1 MSNMDKPTDKPVTET
16 ITDDQTAS
24 YDNDLLA
31 AIDLGSNSFH
41 LMVARSVQG
50 EIRTLERLGDKV
62 QLAAGFDKDGNL
74 TEEAQQRALD
84 CLSRFAPFLTGIN
97 PDNIRIVGTNALR
110 AARNTRSFLNRA
122 EKVLGHPLEIISGR
136 EEARL
141 IYVGAAHSL
150 AAPQGRRLVADIGG
164 GSTEFI
170 IGEGFEPKAL
180 ESLHMGCV
188 AYSKRFFPD
197 GQITTKRYQQAV
209 LAAKNELLN
218 IVKPYKKLGWQQVV
232 GTSGTIKATAAVL
245 QQNSWSDGS
254 ITREGLNKIS
264 KALLKFKDLESIQL
278 EGLRADRARVFP
290 AGVAILQAIFE
301 LLDIEEMTFTDGA
314 LREGILFDLLGRF
327 SHQDIREQTVSALS
341 ERYHADTLQ
350 ATVVSET
357 ALNLFD
363 QVKGS
368 WQLKHDEL
376 RHILRWAAQLHEIG
390 LAISHSQFH
399 KHGAYLLQHSD
410 LPGFSHQHQAMLAVL
425 VRSHRRKF
433 PMAEF
438 RAQPEALE
446 QPLICLAVL
455 LRLAI
460 HLNHSRPDEANLN
473 AKINVDSRQ
482 IRLSFPDGWL
492 EDNPLTLADL
502 ETEQTYLDAYGYSL
516 SFA

>member
-1 MSNMDKPTDKPVTET
+1 MSETDKPTPEM
-16 ITDDQTAS
+16 ITDDQDTTNNS
-24 YDNDLLA
+24 YDNGLLA

-41 LMVARSVQG
+41 LMVARFVHG

-62 QLAAGFDKDGNL
+62 RLAAGLDKQNHL
-74 TEEAQQRALD
+74 TEEAQQRALE

-110 AARNTRSFLNRA
+110 AAHNSRSFLNRA

-150 AAPQGRRLVADIGG
+150 ATPQGRRLVADIGG

-245 QQNSWSDGS
+245 QQNGWCEGP
-254 ITREGLNKIS
+254 ITQEGLNKLS
-264 KALLKFKDLESIQL
+264 KALLKFKDLDSVQL
-278 EGLRADRARVFP
+278 DGLRADRAKVFP

-301 LLDIEEMTFTDGA
+301 LLDIQEMTFTDGA
-314 LREGILFDLLGRF
+314 LREGVLHDLIGR
-327 SHQDIREQTVSALS
+327 SCDQDIREQTVSSLT
-341 ERYHADTLQ
+341 ERYHADNLQ
-350 ATVVSET
+350 ASVVADT

-363 QVKGS
+363 QVKDS
-368 WQLKHDEL
+368 WKLKHDEL
-376 RHILRWAAQLHEIG
+376 RQILRWAAQLHEIG

-433 PMAEF
+433 PMVEF
-438 RAQPEALE
+438 RAQPEAWE
-446 QPLICLAVL
+446 QPLICLAIL
-455 LRLAI
+455 LRLAV
-460 HLNHSRPDEANLN
+460 HLNHSRPDEANLYS
-473 AKINVDSRQ
+473 KIKVDGKQ
-482 IRLSFPDGWL
+482 IKLSFPGGWL
-492 EDNPLTLADL
+492 DGNPLTLTDL
-502 ETEQTYLDAYGYSL
+502 ETEQSYLDAYGYRL